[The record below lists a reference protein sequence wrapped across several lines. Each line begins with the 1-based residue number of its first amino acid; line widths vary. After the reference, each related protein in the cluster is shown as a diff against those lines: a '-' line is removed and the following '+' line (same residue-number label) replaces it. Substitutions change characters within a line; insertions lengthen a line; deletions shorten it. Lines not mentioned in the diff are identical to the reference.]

1 MASGSVTIRPARGA
15 LAQRESQRGT
25 PAQGA
30 DWLQPPAQERGLAGY
45 VRTLRERAWLIA
57 LAVVITTGA
66 AILYVATASKT
77 YESEADILV
86 TPVPPQ
92 SDLLASLGLISQSAD
107 PVREIET
114 VARYIDTNEVAAIA
128 QKQLGGIPEA
138 EGNPQNLLDHIS
150 AEPVAD
156 SNIVAVTA
164 SASNPD
170 DAAKMA
176 NVFVSSAIGY
186 RTAQLHDRVAT
197 AAQGINA
204 QLKGNPPDSASLES
218 QLSQLRRLQSS
229 PDPTVQAATKAVPPT
244 SQSSP
249 KPVLSIAGG
258 LLVGLVLGIGGAF
271 AYQALD
277 PRLSRE
283 EQLRARFRLPILAR
297 VPRETRAQRNAPIS
311 PESLSPGAMEA
322 YRALRASLGKGR
334 ADDGRA
340 RAVLVTSPSA
350 SEGKTT
356 TAINLAASLTLAGR
370 KVILIDG
377 DLRKPEVGPSLGVE
391 SKQGL
396 VAVLLGEASL
406 DDALVSSPE
415 LGPDLKLLLAEQTAP
430 WTSEIFSLPTTQP
443 LVDEARSRADFVI
456 IDSSPLSEVIDAL
469 PLAAAVDSVLVVVR
483 LGRTRM
489 GQLTELGELMVEN
502 GIRPDGFAVVS
513 APRAARSDYHQYAG
527 RPRIVR
533 SEDGKVPEAKA
544 RAASAGPGSSR

>member
-1 MASGSVTIRPARGA
+1 MAQAETHRGA
-15 LAQRESQRGT
+15 GRSNT
-25 PAQGA
+25 
-30 DWLQPPAQERGLAGY
+30 DWLQPPAQEKGLAGY
-45 VRTLRERAWLIA
+45 VQTLRERLWLIV
-57 LAVVITTGA
+57 LAVVVTTGA
-66 AILYVATASKT
+66 SILYVATASKT
-77 YESEADILV
+77 YEAEADILV
-86 TPVPPQ
+86 TPVPQQ
-92 SDLLASLGLISQSAD
+92 SDLLSSLGLISQSAD

-114 VARYIDTNEVAAIA
+114 VARFIDTNEVAVQA
-128 QKQLGGIPEA
+128 QKKMPPGIPEA
-138 EGNPQNLLDHIS
+138 EGTPQNLLDHIS

-164 SASNPD
+164 TASTAD
-170 DAAKMA
+170 DAATMA
-176 NVFVSSAIGY
+176 NVFVSSAISY

-197 AAQGINA
+197 AARGIEA
-204 QLKGNPPDSASLES
+204 QLRGNPPDARSLEA
-218 QLSQLRRLQSS
+218 QLSQLKRLQNS
-229 PDPTVQAATKAVPPT
+229 PDPTVQAATKAVPP
-244 SQSSP
+244 SSPASP
-249 KPVLSIAGG
+249 KPLLSIVGG

-283 EQLRARFRLPILAR
+283 EQLRARFKLPILAR
-297 VPRETRAQRNAPIS
+297 VPRESRGQRNQPIS
-311 PESLSPGAMEA
+311 PESLSPGATEA

-340 RAVLVTSPSA
+340 QAVLVTSPSA

-370 KVILIDG
+370 NVILIDG

-391 SKQGL
+391 SPQGL

-406 DDALVSSPE
+406 DQALVSSPE
-415 LGPDLKLLLAEQTAP
+415 LPNLKLLLAEQTAP

-469 PLAAAVDSVLVVVR
+469 PLAAAVDTVLVVVK

-489 GQLTELGELMVEN
+489 GQLTELGELMAEN
-502 GIRPDGFAVVS
+502 GIKPAGFAVVS
-513 APRAARSDYHQYAG
+513 APKAARSDYHQYAV
-527 RPRIVR
+527 RPKVVR
-533 SEDGKVPEAKA
+533 SEDG
-544 RAASAGPGSSR
+544 RAPAPKASAANAQPGSPR

>member
-1 MASGSVTIRPARGA
+1 VASGSVTIRPARGA

-25 PAQGA
+25 GAPSA
-30 DWLQPPAQERGLAGY
+30 DWLQAPAQERGLASY
-45 VRTLRERAWLIA
+45 VRTLRERLWLIL
-57 LAVVITTGA
+57 LAVVVTTGA
-66 AILYVATASKT
+66 SVLYVATATKT
-77 YESEADILV
+77 YKAEADILV

-114 VARYIDTNEVAAIA
+114 VARFIDTNEVAALA
-128 QKQLGGIPEA
+128 QKKLTGIPEA

-150 AEPVAD
+150 ADPVAD

-164 SASNPD
+164 SASTAD
-170 DAAKMA
+170 HAATIA
-176 NVFVSSAIGY
+176 NVFVSSAISY
-186 RTAQLHDRVAT
+186 RTAQLHQRVAT
-197 AAQGINA
+197 AARGVSA
-204 QLKGNPPDSASLES
+204 QLKQHPPDAKSLET
-218 QLSQLRRLQSS
+218 QLSQLKRLQSS
-229 PDPTVQAATKAVPPT
+229 PDPTIQAATKAVPPT
-244 SQSSP
+244 SPSSP

-297 VPRETRAQRNAPIS
+297 VPKESRAQRNAPIS
-311 PESLSPGAMEA
+311 PESLSPAALEA
-322 YRALRASLGKGR
+322 YRALRASLGPGR

-356 TAINLAASLTLAGR
+356 TAINLATSLTLAGR

-377 DLRKPEVGPSLGVE
+377 DLRKPEIGPALGVN
-391 SKQGL
+391 SSQGL
-396 VAVLLGEASL
+396 VSMLLGETSM

-469 PLAAAVDSVLVVVR
+469 PLAAAVDSVLIVVK
-483 LGRTRM
+483 LGKTRI
-489 GQLTELGELMVEN
+489 GQLTELGELMAEN
-502 GIRPDGFAVVS
+502 EIRPAGFAMVA
-513 APRAARSDYHQYAG
+513 APRAARADYHSYAR

-533 SEDGKVPEAKA
+533 SDDGRVPDSKVPPAGA
-544 RAASAGPGSSR
+544 RPGSSR

>member
-1 MASGSVTIRPARGA
+1 
-15 LAQRESQRGT
+15 
-25 PAQGA
+25 
-30 DWLQPPAQERGLAGY
+30 
-45 VRTLRERAWLIA
+45 
-57 LAVVITTGA
+57 
-66 AILYVATASKT
+66 
-77 YESEADILV
+77 
-86 TPVPPQ
+86 
-92 SDLLASLGLISQSAD
+92 
-107 PVREIET
+107 
-114 VARYIDTNEVAAIA
+114 
-128 QKQLGGIPEA
+128 
-138 EGNPQNLLDHIS
+138 
-150 AEPVAD
+150 
-156 SNIVAVTA
+156 
-164 SASNPD
+164 
-170 DAAKMA
+170 
-176 NVFVSSAIGY
+176 
-186 RTAQLHDRVAT
+186 
-197 AAQGINA
+197 
-204 QLKGNPPDSASLES
+204 
-218 QLSQLRRLQSS
+218 
-229 PDPTVQAATKAVPPT
+229 
-244 SQSSP
+244 
-249 KPVLSIAGG
+249 
-258 LLVGLVLGIGGAF
+258 
-271 AYQALD
+271 
-277 PRLSRE
+277 
-283 EQLRARFRLPILAR
+283 
-297 VPRETRAQRNAPIS
+297 
-311 PESLSPGAMEA
+311 MEA

-544 RAASAGPGSSR
+544 RAAGVGPGSSR